1 MIYQIVIENWNE
13 EFEIV
18 DEVINVDEAIK
29 IAKNYPIEKYKSIM
43 VWLIN
48 KQTGEKIED
57 VEV

>member
-18 DEVINVDEAIK
+18 DEVINMDEAIQ